1 MDLFNI
7 RKDFTLQTLEE
18 EDMLS
23 NPFQMLQLWLDEAI
37 VHKALE
43 PTAMTLSTASKE
55 GRPSS
60 RVLLLK
66 EIQKEGLVF
75 FSNHESKKGQQ
86 MAENQYVAVNFMWH
100 ELERQVRIEGIVSRL
115 SNEESFAY
123 YNMRPRNSRIGA
135 WASPQ
140 SQVIPNRAYLDDQVQ
155 KFTLQFADQERIA
168 KPPHWGGYVIKP
180 QMFEFWQGRKN
191 RLHDRIEYLPKGK
204 QWKMVRLA
212 P

>member
-18 EDMLS
+18 EDILS

-43 PTAMTLSTASKE
+43 PTAMTLSTATKE

-66 EIQKEGLVF
+66 EIKKDGLVF

-86 MAENQYVAVNFMWH
+86 ISENQYVAINFIWH
-100 ELERQVRIEGIVSRL
+100 ELERQVRVEGVVSRL
-115 SNEESFAY
+115 SDEESTAY
-123 YNMRPRNSRIGA
+123 YNMRPRESRIGA

-140 SQVIPNRAYLDDQVQ
+140 SQVIRNRAYLEEQVK
-155 KFTLQFADQERIA
+155 KFTLQFSDKEVID
-168 KPPHWGGYVIKP
+168 KPPYWGGYIVKP

-191 RLHDRIEYLPKGK
+191 RLHDRIEYLQKGN
-204 QWKMVRLA
+204 QWKTVRLA